1 MKRKL
6 NSAELSATAGVL
18 LLAAWITI
26 STTILSLVTIHHI
39 ITDDT
44 GYYTNQHF
52 INESRWFWASLVVAI
67 VLFIVSNTIKRK
79 AYSLQQ
85 TTEL

>member
-1 MKRKL
+1 MKPLSK
-6 NSAELSATAGVL
+6 AELSATAGVL

-26 STTILSLVTIHHI
+26 STSILSLVTIHHI

-44 GYYTNQHF
+44 NYYTDQHF
-52 INESRWFWASLVVAI
+52 INEARWFWASLVVAI

-79 AYSLQQ
+79 ASQ
-85 TTEL
+85 